1 MFVRVKST
9 PNSPRKSVQLVESV
23 RQGDKVKQKIVRHV
37 GIAIAFM
44 AFSCVRHLSYRVGL
58 QYRKLSPA
66 VIRNALL
73 QVQHS
78 VLRHKH
84 SGARCAMPSQV
95 SPEAKKI
102 YQIMGLKVATTPYQL
117 T

>member
-1 MFVRVKST
+1 MTKHDLKIRPIYHWTPARVRA
-9 PNSPRKSVQLVESV
+9 
-23 RQGDKVKQKIVRHV
+23 H
-37 GIAIAFM
+37 IAIAFM

-58 QYRKLSPA
+58 QQRKLSPA

-73 QVQHS
+73 HVQHS
-78 VLRHKH
+78 VLRHQ
-84 SGARCAMPSQV
+84 GTGVRYVMPSQV

-102 YQIMGLKVATTPYQL
+102 YQTMGLKLSTSPFQL